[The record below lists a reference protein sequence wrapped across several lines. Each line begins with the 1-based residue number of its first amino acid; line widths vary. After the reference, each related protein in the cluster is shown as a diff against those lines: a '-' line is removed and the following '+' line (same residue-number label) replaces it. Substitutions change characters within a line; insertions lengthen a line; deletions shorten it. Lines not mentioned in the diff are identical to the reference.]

1 MNVRQLAPANLS
13 VQFLTI
19 NPQQTAAN
27 QLVTIS
33 TNVVNTGDQA
43 GSYNVAL
50 KINGQVEQTKMVAVG
65 PQASQPVKFTVTK
78 AQPGTYAVDIV
89 DQKGSF
95 TVLGGKSDTS
105 NNGSNMGLIIVL
117 AVMAVLVV
125 ATMVALLT
133 RRR

>member
-13 VQFLTI
+13 VQFITI

-27 QLVTIS
+27 QPVTIT

-95 TVLGGKSDTS
+95 MVMGEKSGSGTA
-105 NNGSNMGLIIVL
+105 GSNMGLIIVL
-117 AVMAVLVV
+117 AVMGVLVV
-125 ATMVALLT
+125 TTLVVLLT
-133 RRR
+133 RRS